1 MGDSPGFLG
10 PQMEEGSPGPGGP
23 LASYLAGLRI
33 KPLTLLALTG
43 PTRSPGP
50 LPKIPSGAAVAR
62 RRSRLFFRPRLTRR
76 ATCCLVLPL
85 ASPESKSLPSPLPP
99 APCPSR
105 RNEIAIYARYSCSL
119 DAIGGERVHSA
130 TRGYLTS
137 CSCV

>member
-10 PQMEEGSPGPGGP
+10 PQMEEGRPGPGGP
-23 LASYLAGLRI
+23 LASSLASLRT
-33 KPLTLLALTG
+33 KPSTLLALTG

-85 ASPESKSLPSPLPP
+85 ASPGVEVPPHPHP